1 MSKTEE
7 LYRNRVPR
15 TRHDTHVYERTGHT
29 MPWFVPST
37 SLDALQTFE
46 VRSTDIFL
54 ITYPKS
60 GTTWT
65 RKIITLVMNDA
76 NEEMIQ
82 ANIPISM
89 KASLPEFHR
98 NLNEEPWYKKLE
110 KTNGRRFIPTHLAPS
125 LLPPQVFEKP
135 VKVIYVAR
143 NPKDAA
149 VSYYHH
155 YMTSPDE
162 MPYKWEDYL
171 SIFRSKNMAYGGDW
185 GSHVIPWWERRN
197 NLNVLFMK
205 YEDMVKDLRKCV
217 KEIAAFLEQDHLS
230 DEQIDKIVKLCS
242 FEYMKKNPKDR
253 CDRYLIDTWKVDPS
267 KSPFVRKGKVGGWK
281 EYFTEAQNEE
291 FDQVYKKWIGDS
303 GLEMEFE

>member
-205 YEDMVKDLRKCV
+205 YEDMVKVKLAVGRSTLPKRRMKSSIKCTRSGSETVDLKWS
-217 KEIAAFLEQDHLS
+217 LS
-230 DEQIDKIVKLCS
+230 DYSL
-242 FEYMKKNPKDR
+242 
-253 CDRYLIDTWKVDPS
+253 LIDDIL
-267 KSPFVRKGKVGGWK
+267 RGGNVGENG
-281 EYFTEAQNEE
+281 
-291 FDQVYKKWIGDS
+291 
-303 GLEMEFE
+303 